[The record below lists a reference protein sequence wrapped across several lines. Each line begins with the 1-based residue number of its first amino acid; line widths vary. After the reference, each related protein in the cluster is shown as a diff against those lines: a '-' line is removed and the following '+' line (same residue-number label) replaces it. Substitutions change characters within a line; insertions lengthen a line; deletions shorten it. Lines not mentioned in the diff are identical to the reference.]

1 MKSNP
6 IVRRTIVM
14 LLTGIYF
21 LGTSGFV
28 LEKQFCCGKLSGIN
42 FSIGNESKCPMCSKN
57 KNCKKGCCNSK
68 YLFQK
73 IDDSQKISKQIK
85 INQIKYDILVFTLP
99 NYFHSTIEND
109 LIVNI
114 EAFTIPPL
122 RVQESVFIVN
132 RTIRI

>member
-1 MKSNP
+1 MKSDP

-28 LEKQFCCGKLSGIN
+28 LEKQFCCGKLSGTN

-73 IDDSQKISKQIK
+73 IDDSQKISNQIK

-109 LIVNI
+109 SIVNI

-122 RVQESVFIVN
+122 RVHESVFIVN